1 MQREFEGEGEGDG
14 EHQSAAPHCPSRRL
28 TQQGSDSLAL
38 LGAALGSHPNLISL
52 SRSASLSLILWCALY
67 PLRTSIETRFPSLM
81 MMMPAPSPSSIVA
94 GKQPLRA

>member
-38 LGAALGSHPNLISL
+38 LGAALGSSSAHPNLISL
-52 SRSASLSLILWCALY
+52 SRSASPSLILWCALY
-67 PLRTSIETRFPSLM
+67 SLRTSIETRFPSLM
-81 MMMPAPSPSSIVA
+81 MMMPGAVPVVA
-94 GKQPLRA
+94 TAARMN